1 MGKRNEISDIVE
13 ALYHLKIAIESL
25 NPDPTQTIA
34 EYSKSQK
41 RNRMLVI
48 YSTVVSTF
56 AALAVIG
63 NFIFTYFIV
72 ETP

>member
-1 MGKRNEISDIVE
+1 MDKRNEISDIVD
-13 ALYHLKIAIESL
+13 ALYHLKIAIDSL

-34 EYSKSQK
+34 EYRKSQK
-41 RNRMLVI
+41 RNRVLVI

-63 NFIFTYFIV
+63 NFVSTYFIAK
-72 ETP
+72 TP